1 VAPADQD
8 AASCIEPDEPAPL
21 AGAAPGLALP
31 AAVAEIASMDG
42 RAAFRPPA
50 APSRDEVGRLL
61 AAALARFSAKD
72 YPTAIDLLARVVNLD
87 QDSFAAHG
95 NYAIVLRQAKRVA
108 EAEAHCRRAIKLNRS
123 YVPGYRL
130 LAELLTERRDV
141 AAALAAYER
150 LTALEPND
158 VAAHNNAG
166 LLLRKVGRLDEAQA
180 AFARAGALKPDEPR
194 IQFNL
199 LMMRRDDS
207 ILAEA
212 MACCHRSLDQR
223 PDCADVL
230 TNLAVCLQFAG
241 RYDEAATYFER
252 AVSLEPDHREA
263 GFNLSL
269 LLLMR
274 GDYPRGWREYE
285 HRWRLI
291 EVTRPNFPQ
300 PQWEGEDLSGK
311 TILLHCE
318 QGLGDTIQC
327 LRFVPLVAARGGRVV
342 LRLDRSLVRLAA
354 SLPGGVV
361 ISPTRSPMP
370 AFDVWCPLLSLPG
383 IFGTQVDTIP
393 AAVPYLGVRT
403 AIAERWQRRLTA
415 LPGLK
420 VGLVWGGS
428 AQHINDFRRS
438 IDLRRL
444 SPLLDIPG
452 VSFVSMQVGPR
463 AVDLATLPIGKVT
476 DLHAELSD
484 FAETAGAVLGVDLVI
499 AVDTAVAHLAGA
511 LATPAW
517 IMLPF
522 SPDWRWMLE
531 REDSLWYPTLRLYRQ
546 PAPGDW
552 DGVVGRIAAD
562 LRQRA
567 MTFTP
572 V

>member
-1 VAPADQD
+1 
-8 AASCIEPDEPAPL
+8 
-21 AGAAPGLALP
+21 
-31 AAVAEIASMDG
+31 
-42 RAAFRPPA
+42 
-50 APSRDEVGRLL
+50 
-61 AAALARFSAKD
+61 
-72 YPTAIDLLARVVNLD
+72 
-87 QDSFAAHG
+87 
-95 NYAIVLRQAKRVA
+95 
-108 EAEAHCRRAIKLNRS
+108 
-123 YVPGYRL
+123 
-130 LAELLTERRDV
+130 
-141 AAALAAYER
+141 
-150 LTALEPND
+150 
-158 VAAHNNAG
+158 
-166 LLLRKVGRLDEAQA
+166 
-180 AFARAGALKPDEPR
+180 
-194 IQFNL
+194 
-199 LMMRRDDS
+199 
-207 ILAEA
+207 
-212 MACCHRSLDQR
+212 
-223 PDCADVL
+223 
-230 TNLAVCLQFAG
+230 
-241 RYDEAATYFER
+241 
-252 AVSLEPDHREA
+252 
-263 GFNLSL
+263 
-269 LLLMR
+269 
-274 GDYPRGWREYE
+274 
-285 HRWRLI
+285 
-291 EVTRPNFPQ
+291 
-300 PQWEGEDLSGK
+300 
-311 TILLHCE
+311 
-318 QGLGDTIQC
+318 
-327 LRFVPLVAARGGRVV
+327 
-342 LRLDRSLVRLAA
+342 
-354 SLPGGVV
+354 
-361 ISPTRSPMP
+361 MP

-511 LATPAW
+511 LARPAW